1 MLADFAYCL
10 RALLLARIKLTVS
23 PCNAIAISTTVSHR
37 AQEREGGT
45 QWRLASV
52 PVRPTEGGF
61 VNSLPWS
68 RVRLVSRDGSW
79 QPVVIGIPVEVVVME
94 DSGVYC
100 SGWSW

>member
-1 MLADFAYCL
+1 MDGTGL
-10 RALLLARIKLTVS
+10 RAQF
-23 PCNAIAISTTVSHR
+23 NAIAISTTVSHR

>member
-1 MLADFAYCL
+1 MDGTGL
-10 RALLLARIKLTVS
+10 RAQF
-23 PCNAIAISTTVSHR
+23 NAIAISTTVSHR

-68 RVRLVSRDGSW
+68 RVRLVSRDGSR
-79 QPVVIGIPVEVVVME
+79 QPVVIGGT
-94 DSGVYC
+94 SGGVGDGRQRGLLLRLVLVARRLTSC
-100 SGWSW
+100 